1 MIESYSQIFQNLK
14 KDIYSNVYLLMGE
27 ETFYIDKIS
36 NHIEDNF
43 IDENLKSFNQEV
55 LYGRDSDIKSII
67 SSCNSFPMMSDKKL
81 ILSRKLKKWIF
92 LKDLTK
98 KTLNFLI
105 II

>member
-43 IDENLKSFNQEV
+43 IDENLFLYNLKFHSLLTYIV
-55 LYGRDSDIKSII
+55 LTT
-67 SSCNSFPMMSDKKL
+67 
-81 ILSRKLKKWIF
+81 ILGILP
-92 LKDLTK
+92 
-98 KTLNFLI
+98 
-105 II
+105 